1 MAYSPLGSDSAS
13 LREDPALQAIA
24 ARLDVTPARV
34 ALAWLLQRPEVV
46 AIPKASSEAHVR
58 DNHAALAL
66 RLTPADLADLERAFP
81 PPRQATPLAMI

>member
-1 MAYSPLGSDSAS
+1 
-13 LREDPALQAIA
+13 
-24 ARLDVTPARV
+24 
-34 ALAWLLQRPEVV
+34 
-46 AIPKASSEAHVR
+46 VR